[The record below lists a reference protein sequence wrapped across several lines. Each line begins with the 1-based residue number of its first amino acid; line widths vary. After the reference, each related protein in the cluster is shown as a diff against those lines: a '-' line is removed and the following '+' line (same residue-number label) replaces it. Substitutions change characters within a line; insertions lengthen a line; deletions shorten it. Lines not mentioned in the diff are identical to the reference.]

1 MLLMELTRKKLA
13 IAAAAVA
20 VLMGGV
26 WLVASRTASPQ
37 LSADGIADFKAPP
50 RSPDHSGD
58 INDKMEALQPPTG
71 ERPEVKLPPA
81 PPSRG
86 FDAPPTLPT
95 VGTPT
100 AQAVGAG
107 AAEAAQAAQALQNDP
122 VMTHLARYGTP
133 VTKQVMPVGGL
144 TMWTLI
150 SKSGKTVKLYTTAD
164 GKALVSGVVWNLE
177 SGANVSESAALPMP
191 MPGGDPNYAARL
203 PQVVAPAAP
212 TNNLV
217 TGKYSTPSAFDGKA
231 PSQIPEAI
239 KLVDGLAGFKEG
251 KGGPADTLYIIID
264 PRCPYCRSAY
274 LKTREHVAKGMTIKW
289 IPTAALGRPEQG
301 LPLATTIL
309 RSKDPAVL
317 ERVLGKHES
326 IATEPAQADV
336 AALNNNLDFMFE
348 AFKQNNEPSPGVPV
362 AFFVDRRS
370 GKARM
375 MMGLSEQAVIDD
387 ILGNPKK

>member
-1 MLLMELTRKKLA
+1 
-13 IAAAAVA
+13 
-20 VLMGGV
+20 
-26 WLVASRTASPQ
+26 
-37 LSADGIADFKAPP
+37 
-50 RSPDHSGD
+50 
-58 INDKMEALQPPTG
+58 
-71 ERPEVKLPPA
+71 
-81 PPSRG
+81 
-86 FDAPPTLPT
+86 
-95 VGTPT
+95 
-100 AQAVGAG
+100 
-107 AAEAAQAAQALQNDP
+107 
-122 VMTHLARYGTP
+122 
-133 VTKQVMPVGGL
+133 
-144 TMWTLI
+144 MWTLI

-191 MPGGDPNYAARL
+191 MPGGDPSYGARL